1 MLSKSHSLKAL
12 LNGNAALKH
21 LSAGA
26 RQMQQLHE
34 QVCQQLPSSLRGHCL
49 GVRRQAETLVIYMDS
64 AASAT
69 LLRYRQLQLVSQ
81 LAALLAPCDRI
92 KVQVLPE
99 TAPTQTPK
107 STAQS
112 CRKRCVPS
120 WKAPL
125 RNWKTDNCAAPSET
139 WPAAVTIENSHPIPM
154 DPSTVCS
161 YSACTGVM

>member
-107 STAQS
+107 STAHVLPETVRAILESTAAELEDGQLRRS
-112 CRKRCVPS
+112 
-120 WKAPL
+120 L
-125 RNWKTDNCAAPSET
+125 RNLARGRNHRK
-139 WPAAVTIENSHPIPM
+139 
-154 DPSTVCS
+154 
-161 YSACTGVM
+161 